1 MNMVNVFSI
10 VGAVALAVI
19 VFAIAVFVVGAILTA
34 WEYAKSPR
42 AQMTKE
48 LEDDGSI
55 DANRMTLGT

>member
-19 VFAIAVFVVGAILTA
+19 VIAIAVFVVGAILTA

-42 AQMTKE
+42 ALMAEE
-48 LEDDGSI
+48 LED
-55 DANRMTLGT
+55 NGTIEG

>member
-1 MNMVNVFSI
+1 MVNVFSI

-19 VFAIAVFVVGAILTA
+19 MIAIAVFVVGAILTA

-42 AQMTKE
+42 AQMAKE

-55 DANRMTLGT
+55 GMNTMSVRT